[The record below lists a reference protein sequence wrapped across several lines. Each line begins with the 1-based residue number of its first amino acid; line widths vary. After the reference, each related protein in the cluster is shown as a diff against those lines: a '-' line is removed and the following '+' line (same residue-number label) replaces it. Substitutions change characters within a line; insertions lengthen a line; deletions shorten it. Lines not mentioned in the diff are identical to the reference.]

1 MTDNDLLRRY
11 GLFDAKVPR
20 YTSYP
25 PANHFVAG
33 TGALHQRDFPAA
45 VETDR
50 PVSIYIHI
58 PFCRRLCWFCACRT
72 QGTRT
77 MRPVEAYVD
86 YLLQEIAQTRAL
98 LPEGVTMGRLH
109 LGGGTPTILPPA
121 VMARLLDGIF
131 AAFPT
136 AAPFEFSVEIDPTD
150 AAPDLLH
157 LLLARGMNRAS
168 IGVQDFAPQVQKA
181 IGRPQSLAQTRK
193 VVDQLRTGG
202 LPSLNIDLLY
212 GLPYQTP
219 DSFRETLDNVV
230 AMQPD
235 RLAIFGYAHV
245 PWMSKRQVVIPET
258 ALPGPERRFELA
270 GMAHAILTAAGWQA
284 IGIDHFARPADPL
297 AVAMAEGRVRRN
309 FQGYT
314 DDDSAVLI
322 GLGASAI
329 SRFPQGYVQNA
340 VATSAW
346 QDRVVRGEPTG
357 DKGYVLTPLDRV
369 VAQMVEDLMCR
380 FALDSIDL
388 GRRFPQ
394 QEAFIAETLARLAKQ
409 FPGAIERRSNLLRL
423 RPEARPLA
431 RIMAHQIDAFASE
444 GPGYSTAI

>member
-25 PANHFVAG
+25 PANHFIAG
-33 TGALHQRDFPAA
+33 TGALHQRDFLAA
-45 VETDR
+45 VEADR
-50 PVSIYIHI
+50 PVSVYLHI

-86 YLLQEIAQTRAL
+86 HVLEEIAQTRAL
-98 LPEGVTMGRLH
+98 LPEAVTMGRLH

-181 IGRPQSLAQTRK
+181 IGRPQSLAQTRE
-193 VVDQLRTGG
+193 VVDLLRDAG
-202 LPSLNIDLLY
+202 LRSLNIDLLY

-219 DSFRETLDNVV
+219 ASFRGTLDRVV

-245 PWMSKRQVVIPET
+245 PWMSKRQVVIPEA
-258 ALPGPERRFELA
+258 ALPGPERRFALA
-270 GMAHAILTAAGWQA
+270 GMAHAILTGAGWQA
-284 IGIDHFARPADPL
+284 IGIDHFARPTDTL

-314 DDDSAVLI
+314 DDDSPVLI
-322 GLGASAI
+322 GFGASAI
-329 SRFPQGYVQNA
+329 SRFPGGYVQNA

-346 QDRVVRGEPTG
+346 QDRVARGMPTG
-357 DKGYVLTPLDRV
+357 DKGYLLTPRDRV
-369 VAQMVEDLMCR
+369 VSQMVEDLMCR
-380 FALDSIDL
+380 FALDPAS
-388 GRRFPQ
+388 
-394 QEAFIAETLARLAKQ
+394 LATQ
-409 FPGAIERRSNLLRL
+409 FPGDATFIAATLDRLAERFPLALEPERGVLRL
-423 RPEARPLA
+423 RPAAQPLA
-431 RIMAHQIDAFASE
+431 RIMAHHIDAFASARH
-444 GPGYSTAI
+444 GYSMAT

>member
-33 TGALHQRDFPAA
+33 TGAAHQQGFLAA
-45 VETDR
+45 VEADR
-50 PVSIYIHI
+50 PVSVYIHI

-86 YLLQEIAQTRAL
+86 HLLEEIAQTRAL
-98 LPEGVTMGRLH
+98 LPAGVTMGRLH

-121 VMARLLDGIF
+121 TMARLLDGVF
-131 AAFPT
+131 SAFPA

-168 IGVQDFAPQVQKA
+168 IGVQDFAPQVQNA
-181 IGRPQSLAQTRK
+181 IGRPQSLAQTRE
-193 VVDQLRTGG
+193 VVDLLRDAG
-202 LPSLNIDLLY
+202 LRSLNIDLLY

-219 DSFRETLDNVV
+219 ASYRETLDSVV

-245 PWMSKRQVVIPET
+245 PWMSKRQVIIPEA
-258 ALPGPERRFELA
+258 ALPGPERRLA
-270 GMAHAILTAAGWQA
+270 LAEMAHAALTGSGWHA
-284 IGIDHFARPADPL
+284 VGIDHFARPTDSL
-297 AVAMAEGRVRRN
+297 ARAMAEGRVRRN

-329 SRFPQGYVQNA
+329 SRFPDGYVQNA

-346 QDRVVRGEPTG
+346 QDRVARRAPTG
-357 DKGYVLTPLDRV
+357 DKGYLLTQRDRI
-369 VAQMVEDLMCR
+369 VAQMVESLMCR
-380 FALDSIDL
+380 FALDPVDL
-388 GRRFPQ
+388 ATHFPDNETFIIETLERLADRFP
-394 QEAFIAETLARLAKQ
+394 L
-409 FPGAIERRSNLLRL
+409 AIESQAGVLQLH
-423 RPEARPLA
+423 PAARPLA

-444 GPGYSTAI
+444 GHGYSTAI